1 MGVTQGKLEDR
12 YFLQKVKL
20 GQGSFG
26 TVWRAV
32 DRQNNNVVA
41 IKQLEKAAM
50 PRRGVRQQDIEREI
64 NVMQALQHENVTRLL
79 DTFVDQKSIYLALE
93 YCDGGD
99 FGDKVKERGLAVS
112 EGEAADWMRQILSA
126 ISALHKQGVCHRD
139 IKPDNFMVHGETLKL
154 ADFGLA
160 VFLTPGRLL
169 TDKCGTPAFMAPE
182 IHRLPRSSRGYNKL
196 CDVWAAGVTMY
207 MLMSGGR
214 HPFLAAS
221 QKELDEKRLL
231 AGILDFSVA
240 QGFLGGIGLGECRFS
255 EFARRLCKRLV
266 EPDVVKRISAEEA
279 RADPW
284 IADRARAVGSES
296 LRPDFRRPERP
307 ERANTTVDKVPGGS
321 PRSQGLWWP
330 FKDENSQPNQ
340 GGESEAALQKRIQA
354 LEERVKMQQAELR
367 TSHEN
372 QEAQFDALVDFKKV
386 MQQLYEGEAAAGTA
400 NRAVS
405 NELSHVGVLHSGV
418 RCRYNSS
425 SYTVWMPAV
434 IHGFNDM
441 DGTYNLDVRQH
452 ARPEN
457 ISPAPDAPASEAWPV
472 GTPVYYE
479 SSSMRHWLPAVVQ
492 SYNENGGEGTYNL
505 DVRDGAVCDR
515 IRPRHKA
522 PGK

>member
-1 MGVTQGKLEDR
+1 MEDR
-12 YFLQKVKL
+12 YHLQKVKL
-20 GQGSFG
+20 GEGSFG
-26 TVWRAV
+26 VVWRAV
-32 DRQNNNVVA
+32 DRASQEVVA
-41 IKQLEKAAM
+41 VKQLDKSAL
-50 PRRGVRQQDIEREI
+50 PRRGVRRADIEREI
-64 NVMQALQHENVTRLL
+64 GVMTACRHVNVLGLL
-79 DTFVDQKSIYLALE
+79 ATFEDARSVSLALE

-99 FGDKVKERGLAVS
+99 LNDKVTERGQMLQEEEVVR
-112 EGEAADWMRQILSA
+112 WMRDILSGVA
-126 ISALHKQGVCHRD
+126 ALHSRGVCHRD
-139 IKPDNFMVHGETLKL
+139 IKPDNFMVKGSKGDECIKL

-160 VFLTPGRLL
+160 CSLPRRPDLL
-169 TDKCGTPAFMAPE
+169 RQKCGTPAFMAPE

-284 IADRARAVGSES
+284 VADRARAVGSES